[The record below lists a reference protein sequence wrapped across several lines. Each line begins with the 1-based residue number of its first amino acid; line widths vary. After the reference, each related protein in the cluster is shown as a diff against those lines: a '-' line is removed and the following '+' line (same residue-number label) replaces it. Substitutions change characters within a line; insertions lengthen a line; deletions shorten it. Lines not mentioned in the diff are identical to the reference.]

1 MADSI
6 DVNIT
11 IGFDASDLERQLTA
25 TESEVMQDHRNKM
38 LNGLDMMWRGWKYKG
53 LPPDRQGRSR
63 EAWRGYEQ
71 TTEGIREIIIENQA
85 RTYPNKD
92 GSGGGKPYAS
102 YVTRS
107 GASVPEWRI
116 ARVKLLQS
124 FVPALIEDLESEI
137 ARNLDTPGPAK
148 KVRKNKSSTKISLD
162 LEG

>member
-25 TESEVMQDHRNKM
+25 TESEVMQNHRKLM
-38 LNGLDMMWRGWKYKG
+38 LNGIRSQMWIGWQYKG
-53 LPPDRQGRSR
+53 IPPNRQGRSL
-63 EAWRGYEQ
+63 EGWTGYEQ
-71 TTEGIREIIIENQA
+71 TTEGIREIIIENRA
-85 RTYPNKD
+85 RSYYGN
-92 GSGGGKPYAS
+92 KPYS
-102 YVTRS
+102 GYVKRS
-107 GASVPEWRI
+107 GSAVEEFKVVR
-116 ARVKLLQS
+116 RKLLQS

>member
-11 IGFDASDLERQLTA
+11 IGFDASDLERQLTD
-25 TESEVMQDHRNKM
+25 TEAKLMRDYRNQM
-38 LNGLDMMWRGWKYKG
+38 LAFIDRNWVGWQYKNI
-53 LPPDRQGRSR
+53 PPSRQGRSG
-63 EAWRGYEQ
+63 EAWTGFVQ
-71 TTEGIREIIIENQA
+71 TTEGIREIIIENRA
-85 RTYPNKD
+85 RSYYGN
-92 GSGGGKPYAS
+92 KPYAG
-102 YVTRS
+102 YVK
-107 GASVPEWRI
+107 
-116 ARVKLLQS
+116 RVGSAVEEFKVVRRKLLQS

>member
-71 TTEGIREIIIENQA
+71 TTEGIREIIIENRA
-85 RTYPNKD
+85 RSYYGN
-92 GSGGGKPYAS
+92 KPYAG
-102 YVTRS
+102 YVK
-107 GASVPEWRI
+107 
-116 ARVKLLQS
+116 RVGSAGEEFKVVRRKLLQS